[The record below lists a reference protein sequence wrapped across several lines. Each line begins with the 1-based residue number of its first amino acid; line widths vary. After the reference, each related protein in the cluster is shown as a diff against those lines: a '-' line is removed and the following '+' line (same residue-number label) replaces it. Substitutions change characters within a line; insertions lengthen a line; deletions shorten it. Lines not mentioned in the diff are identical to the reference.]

1 MLLQVFLFFF
11 QKIVVDVGFIQ
22 KVVERLQSEKRP
34 EFLPLLM
41 ICKLALR
48 N

>member
-1 MLLQVFLFFF
+1 MLLQVFFFF
-11 QKIVVDVGFIQ
+11 QKIVVDIGFIQ